1 MRNIPF
7 TDLRSQYLESKN
19 YIDNAIKEVIDTSSF
34 LQGPI
39 VDSFETAIKDY
50 CGAES
55 CASMGSGTVA
65 LLCALEAAGVG
76 EGDEVITVSHTWV
89 STTETICNVGAVPVF
104 VDIDDFYHID
114 VAGIEHRITDKT
126 KAIVFVDMY
135 GQTTNV
141 DSLKAIANTHNL
153 ILIEDAAQSF
163 GSSYNSLISP
173 DVYKTYQ
180 VGSIADLT
188 CFSFNPVK
196 NLGAM
201 GDAGAVLLGG
211 FWLMWLTHNKDN
223 SVFLEWKW
231 SAFIV
236 LLAWCIGQNILVEMF
251 LYHDQ
256 LAEGKPLSWAPLSPL
271 GPYFNPILFEFNNRT
286 IMLQSQMPWLIL
298 PWFFYMTL
306 INLNK
311 SS

>member
-1 MRNIPF
+1 LSLEEARVIVVVYTAVLLPLIIYFFNKSKIPSWVPSF
-7 TDLRSQYLESKN
+7 
-19 YIDNAIKEVIDTSSF
+19 YIIAVI
-34 LQGPI
+34 
-39 VDSFETAIKDY
+39 V
-50 CGAES
+50 
-55 CASMGSGTVA
+55 
-65 LLCALEAAGVG
+65 CALGWEIWFTFGWLD
-76 EGDEVITVSHTWV
+76 GD
-89 STTETICNVGAVPVF
+89 P
-104 VDIDDFYHID
+104 VDIRRS
-114 VAGIEHRITDKT
+114 A
-126 KAIVFVDMY
+126 A
-135 GQTTNV
+135 
-141 DSLKAIANTHNL
+141 LNTWLPKNINWL
-153 ILIEDAAQSF
+153 M
-163 GSSYNSLISP
+163 NS
-173 DVYKTYQ
+173 
-180 VGSIADLT
+180 
-188 CFSFNPVK
+188 
-196 NLGAM
+196 M

-298 PWFFYMTL
+298 PWFFYITL

-311 SS
+311 SKNTDY

>member
-1 MRNIPF
+1 MSLEEVRVIVVVYTAVLLPLIIYFFNKSKIPSWVPSFYIIAVIVCALGWEIWF
-7 TDLRSQYLESKN
+7 TFGWLDGDPVDIRRS
-19 YIDNAIKEVIDTSSF
+19 
-34 LQGPI
+34 
-39 VDSFETAIKDY
+39 
-50 CGAES
+50 
-55 CASMGSGTVA
+55 VA
-65 LLCALEAAGVG
+65 LN
-76 EGDEVITVSHTWV
+76 TWLPKN
-89 STTETICNVGAVPVF
+89 INWL
-104 VDIDDFYHID
+104 
-114 VAGIEHRITDKT
+114 
-126 KAIVFVDMY
+126 M
-135 GQTTNV
+135 
-141 DSLKAIANTHNL
+141 
-153 ILIEDAAQSF
+153 
-163 GSSYNSLISP
+163 NS
-173 DVYKTYQ
+173 
-180 VGSIADLT
+180 
-188 CFSFNPVK
+188 
-196 NLGAM
+196 M

>member
-1 MRNIPF
+1 MSLEEARVIVVVYTAVLLPLIIYFFNKSKIPSWVPSFYIIAVIVCALGWEIWFTFGWLDGDPVDMR
-7 TDLRSQYLESKN
+7 RS
-19 YIDNAIKEVIDTSSF
+19 
-34 LQGPI
+34 
-39 VDSFETAIKDY
+39 
-50 CGAES
+50 
-55 CASMGSGTVA
+55 VA
-65 LLCALEAAGVG
+65 LN
-76 EGDEVITVSHTWV
+76 TWLPKN
-89 STTETICNVGAVPVF
+89 INW
-104 VDIDDFYHID
+104 
-114 VAGIEHRITDKT
+114 
-126 KAIVFVDMY
+126 
-135 GQTTNV
+135 
-141 DSLKAIANTHNL
+141 LL
-153 ILIEDAAQSF
+153 
-163 GSSYNSLISP
+163 NS
-173 DVYKTYQ
+173 
-180 VGSIADLT
+180 
-188 CFSFNPVK
+188 
-196 NLGAM
+196 M

-298 PWFFYMTL
+298 PWFFYITL

-311 SS
+311 SKNTDY

>member
-1 MRNIPF
+1 MSLEEARVIVVVYTAVLLPLIIYFFNKSKIPSWVPSF
-7 TDLRSQYLESKN
+7 
-19 YIDNAIKEVIDTSSF
+19 YIIAVI
-34 LQGPI
+34 
-39 VDSFETAIKDY
+39 V
-50 CGAES
+50 
-55 CASMGSGTVA
+55 
-65 LLCALEAAGVG
+65 CALGWEIWFTFGWLD
-76 EGDEVITVSHTWV
+76 GD
-89 STTETICNVGAVPVF
+89 P
-104 VDIDDFYHID
+104 VDIRRS
-114 VAGIEHRITDKT
+114 A
-126 KAIVFVDMY
+126 A
-135 GQTTNV
+135 
-141 DSLKAIANTHNL
+141 LNTWLPKNINWL
-153 ILIEDAAQSF
+153 M
-163 GSSYNSLISP
+163 NS
-173 DVYKTYQ
+173 
-180 VGSIADLT
+180 
-188 CFSFNPVK
+188 
-196 NLGAM
+196 M

-231 SAFIV
+231 SAFMV

-311 SS
+311 SKNTDY

>member
-1 MRNIPF
+1 MSLEEARVIVVVYTAVLLPLIIYFFNKSKIPSWVPSF
-7 TDLRSQYLESKN
+7 
-19 YIDNAIKEVIDTSSF
+19 YIIAVI
-34 LQGPI
+34 
-39 VDSFETAIKDY
+39 V
-50 CGAES
+50 
-55 CASMGSGTVA
+55 
-65 LLCALEAAGVG
+65 CALGWEIWFTFGWLD
-76 EGDEVITVSHTWV
+76 GD
-89 STTETICNVGAVPVF
+89 P
-104 VDIDDFYHID
+104 VDIRRS
-114 VAGIEHRITDKT
+114 A
-126 KAIVFVDMY
+126 A
-135 GQTTNV
+135 
-141 DSLKAIANTHNL
+141 LNTWLPKNINWL
-153 ILIEDAAQSF
+153 M
-163 GSSYNSLISP
+163 NS
-173 DVYKTYQ
+173 
-180 VGSIADLT
+180 
-188 CFSFNPVK
+188 
-196 NLGAM
+196 M

-286 IMLQSQMPWLIL
+286 IMLQSQMPWLML

-311 SS
+311 SKNTDY

>member
-1 MRNIPF
+1 MSLEEARVIVVVYTAVLLPLIIYFFNKSKIPSWVPSF
-7 TDLRSQYLESKN
+7 
-19 YIDNAIKEVIDTSSF
+19 YIIAVI
-34 LQGPI
+34 
-39 VDSFETAIKDY
+39 V
-50 CGAES
+50 
-55 CASMGSGTVA
+55 
-65 LLCALEAAGVG
+65 CALGWEIWFTFGWLD
-76 EGDEVITVSHTWV
+76 GD
-89 STTETICNVGAVPVF
+89 P
-104 VDIDDFYHID
+104 VDIRRS
-114 VAGIEHRITDKT
+114 A
-126 KAIVFVDMY
+126 A
-135 GQTTNV
+135 
-141 DSLKAIANTHNL
+141 LNTWLPKNINWL
-153 ILIEDAAQSF
+153 L
-163 GSSYNSLISP
+163 NS
-173 DVYKTYQ
+173 
-180 VGSIADLT
+180 
-188 CFSFNPVK
+188 
-196 NLGAM
+196 M

-236 LLAWCIGQNILVEMF
+236 LLTWCIGQNILVEMF

>member
-1 MRNIPF
+1 MSLEEARVIVVVYTAVLLPLIIYFFNKSKIPSWVPSFYIIAVIVCAIGWEIWF
-7 TDLRSQYLESKN
+7 TFGWLD
-19 YIDNAIKEVIDTSSF
+19 
-34 LQGPI
+34 
-39 VDSFETAIKDY
+39 
-50 CGAES
+50 
-55 CASMGSGTVA
+55 
-65 LLCALEAAGVG
+65 
-76 EGDEVITVSHTWV
+76 GD
-89 STTETICNVGAVPVF
+89 P
-104 VDIDDFYHID
+104 VDIRRS
-114 VAGIEHRITDKT
+114 A
-126 KAIVFVDMY
+126 A
-135 GQTTNV
+135 
-141 DSLKAIANTHNL
+141 LNTWLPKNINWL
-153 ILIEDAAQSF
+153 M
-163 GSSYNSLISP
+163 NS
-173 DVYKTYQ
+173 
-180 VGSIADLT
+180 
-188 CFSFNPVK
+188 
-196 NLGAM
+196 M

-286 IMLQSQMPWLIL
+286 IMLQSQMPWLSL

>member
-1 MRNIPF
+1 MSLEEARVIVVVYTAVLLPLIIYFFNKSKIPSWVPSF
-7 TDLRSQYLESKN
+7 
-19 YIDNAIKEVIDTSSF
+19 YIIAVI
-34 LQGPI
+34 
-39 VDSFETAIKDY
+39 V
-50 CGAES
+50 
-55 CASMGSGTVA
+55 
-65 LLCALEAAGVG
+65 CALGWEIWFTFGWLD
-76 EGDEVITVSHTWV
+76 GD
-89 STTETICNVGAVPVF
+89 P
-104 VDIDDFYHID
+104 VDIRRS
-114 VAGIEHRITDKT
+114 A
-126 KAIVFVDMY
+126 A
-135 GQTTNV
+135 
-141 DSLKAIANTHNL
+141 LNTWLPKNINWL
-153 ILIEDAAQSF
+153 M
-163 GSSYNSLISP
+163 NS
-173 DVYKTYQ
+173 
-180 VGSIADLT
+180 
-188 CFSFNPVK
+188 
-196 NLGAM
+196 M

-311 SS
+311 PKNTNY

>member
-1 MRNIPF
+1 MSLEEARVIVVVYTAVLLPLIIYFFNKSKIPSWVPSFYIIAVIVCALGWEIWF
-7 TDLRSQYLESKN
+7 TFGWLDGDPVDIRRS
-19 YIDNAIKEVIDTSSF
+19 
-34 LQGPI
+34 
-39 VDSFETAIKDY
+39 
-50 CGAES
+50 
-55 CASMGSGTVA
+55 VA
-65 LLCALEAAGVG
+65 LN
-76 EGDEVITVSHTWV
+76 TWLPKN
-89 STTETICNVGAVPVF
+89 INWL
-104 VDIDDFYHID
+104 
-114 VAGIEHRITDKT
+114 
-126 KAIVFVDMY
+126 M
-135 GQTTNV
+135 
-141 DSLKAIANTHNL
+141 
-153 ILIEDAAQSF
+153 
-163 GSSYNSLISP
+163 NS
-173 DVYKTYQ
+173 
-180 VGSIADLT
+180 
-188 CFSFNPVK
+188 
-196 NLGAM
+196 M

-311 SS
+311 SKNTDY